1 MPESLFNKVAGL
13 RPATSLKKTLQHRC
27 FPENFALFQ
36 RTLFLHNT
44 SGRQLLL
51 SCPIVL
57 DFLTF
62 FHRFCPRLQVL
73 FSPIYNQ
80 KPSMSFSFFTLLKVC
95 VLCDYQNYK
104 TSTENEQIALLYY
117 FIEVMK
123 ESGSS
128 LQSL

>member
-13 RPATSLKKTLQHRC
+13 RPATLLKKTLQHRC

-44 SGRQLLL
+44 SGRLLL
-51 SCPIVL
+51 FSCPIFL

-73 FSPIYNQ
+73 FSPICNQ
-80 KPSMSFSFFTLLKVC
+80 KPSMSFTFFYSFEG